1 MIVIQQCCFPV
12 ICSDL
17 SLTFIPVTSQ
27 QNESENM
34 WTEILTQNKVFTIC
48 LFYAG
53 DLPSWFVKKSC
64 AVANDRQQL

>member
-1 MIVIQQCCFPV
+1 
-12 ICSDL
+12 
-17 SLTFIPVTSQ
+17 
-27 QNESENM
+27 M